1 MRPGDADLSTVALI
15 LSGSGFFFFFLC
27 GGVCAC
33 GGVCVCVRVRIDR
46 ISPCLIHS
54 APSPS
59 ASANDIEREY

>member
-1 MRPGDADLSTVALI
+1 M
-15 LSGSGFFFFFLC
+15 
-27 GGVCAC
+27 
-33 GGVCVCVRVRIDR
+33 CVCVRVEGCVCVRIDR

>member
-15 LSGSGFFFFFLC
+15 LSGPGSLALCVCLFVCMC
-27 GGVCAC
+27 GGV
-33 GGVCVCVRVRIDR
+33 GIDK

-54 APSPS
+54 ALSPS